1 MHDTLG
7 GFLRCVRDAASVT
20 PHVSAHADHMLREV
34 HKAAMSETSGMLGG
48 YLVPRALT
56 LELMKTIA
64 ESSIIYNLCT
74 KVEMSTLEHELPQIN
89 AVIPPATGTAGVPSF
104 FGGMTFSWGLEE
116 TPAETEPTFTSLMLK
131 AWDLIG
137 YSLISN
143 QLLTDMGPE
152 GEASLVKVFA
162 KACAWFAEYAF
173 FNGTGAD
180 GKMPLGILKAP
191 CAIPQTRAGANDI
204 AAADISA
211 MASKM
216 LPFGWSNSVWACSPT
231 CIDKIAKLSLFVV
244 NQGPVVA
251 DQPAPAGYLLTR
263 PLYVTDKLPPLGT
276 AGDLVFFDPTLY
288 VVGNRQEVVV
298 EASGHNMFRT
308 NQTVFRMWLRMDGKP
323 FLSKSIT
330 LQDNSTMVSS
340 IVYLG

>member
-1 MHDTLG
+1 MDLAFGT
-7 GFLRCVRDAASVT
+7 FLRAVRDASSQN
-20 PHVSAHADHMLREV
+20 PGISRNADHVLREV
-34 HKAAMSETSGMLGG
+34 HKAAMGETGGMVGG
-48 YLVPRALT
+48 YLVPRALS
-56 LELMKTIA
+56 LDLMKTVA
-64 ESSIIYNLCT
+64 ESSIIYSLCT
-74 KVEMSTLEHELPQIN
+74 KVDMTTLEHELPMVN
-89 AVIPPATGTAGVPSF
+89 AVLPPATGAAGVPSF
-104 FGGMTFSWGLEE
+104 FGGMTFSWGFEE
-116 TPAETEPTFTSLMLK
+116 TPAETEPSFTSLMLK

-143 QLLTDMGPE
+143 QLLSDMGPE
-152 GEASLVKVFA
+152 GETSLVKVFG

-173 FNGTGAD
+173 FNGTGA
-180 GKMPLGILKAP
+180 GTRMPLGILKAP
-191 CAIPQTRAGANDI
+191 CAISQTRAAPTDI

-216 LPFGWSNSVWACSPT
+216 LPFGWSNAVWACSPT

-244 NQGPVVA
+244 NQGPVVT
-251 DQPAPAGYLLTR
+251 DQPSPAGYLLTR

-276 AGDLVFFDPTLY
+276 AGDLVFFDPSLY

-298 EASGHNMFRT
+298 EASAHSLFRT

-323 FLSKSIT
+323 YLSKSVT
-330 LQDNSTMVSS
+330 LQDNTTVVSS